1 MNKYSTRNKQ
11 GVDEK
16 VSILMTIIPYLKDG
30 DDGGKCVQLRELSL
44 CLEARVCGLHYTIT
58 LYSVYCA
65 VQRVMAW
72 EGACKQSSNIT
83 AVFSSQCYHH
93 HHQ

>member
-16 VSILMTIIPYLKDG
+16 VSILITILSKG
-30 DDGGKCVQLRELSL
+30 WGGKCVQLRELSL

-83 AVFSSQCYHH
+83 AVSIGQCYHH